1 MKILSKNKFE
11 QFDGFIYNGV
21 KPVFMLK
28 ISNGREIKCTNDHKF
43 MMTGNILKE
52 LKDIKIGDEFSTG
65 LFVSDIINLEYQEDV
80 YDALNVANGN
90 VFLVNGVIVSNCNML
105 YIDECITKSSII
117 TIKENNNEYEIEIGQ
132 FFDRHFNENGELD
145 GTDIIPL
152 FDYEILTVDGYK
164 DFKSVKRTITNKTIK
179 LTLSNNEFFEGTP
192 DHILIVSG
200 KYIALKDFKVN
211 DYITDELYITEIVEN
226 NSEQY
231 VYDIM
236 DVADNNSYLVKSQNN
251 YINSKNC
258 AFIQNWTDF
267 SASVLPVLS
276 SGKSTKLI
284 FTSTPKGL
292 NHFYDYYEGA
302 KKKTNGFKLIEVKW
316 NDVPGRD
323 EKWKEE
329 ILGTL
334 NHDLE
339 RFEQEYCV
347 AGDTEI
353 EIKDE
358 NNNIILKK
366 IKDVYN
372 DYDF

>member
-1 MKILSKNKFE
+1 MKILTQNGFSN
-11 QFDGFIYNGV
+11 FDGFISQGI
-21 KPVFMLK
+21 KPVLK
-28 ISNGREIKCTNDHKF
+28 LELKNGSCIEATSDHKF
-43 MMTGNILKE
+43 LLKDMSWIE
-52 LKDIKIGDEFSTG
+52 LKDLTTHHILYNDLKIKSITNQNKSIE
-65 LFVSDIINLEYQEDV
+65 V
-80 YDALNVANGN
+80 YDALNVTDGHRFNANG
-90 VFLVNGVIVSNCNML
+90 IIISNCNML
-105 YIDECITKSSII
+105 YIDE
-117 TIKENNNEYEIEIGQ
+117 
-132 FFDRHFNENGELD
+132 
-145 GTDIIPL
+145 
-152 FDYEILTVDGYK
+152 
-164 DFKSVKRTITNKTIK
+164 
-179 LTLSNNEFFEGTP
+179 
-192 DHILIVSG
+192 
-200 KYIALKDFKVN
+200 
-211 DYITDELYITEIVEN
+211 
-226 NSEQY
+226 
-231 VYDIM
+231 
-236 DVADNNSYLVKSQNN
+236 
-251 YINSKNC
+251 C

-347 AGDTEI
+347 SGDTEI

>member
-1 MKILSKNKFE
+1 MFILGNKESTAREVLERIQLAYEYLPHWLKCGVVEWNKMSVEFENGSK
-11 QFDGFIYNGV
+11 V
-21 KPVFMLK
+21 TAAAT
-28 ISNGREIKCTNDHKF
+28 S
-43 MMTGNILKE
+43 
-52 LKDIKIGDEFSTG
+52 
-65 LFVSDIINLEYQEDV
+65 SDAIRGKS
-80 YDALNVANGN
+80 A
-90 VFLVNGVIVSNCNML
+90 NML
-105 YIDECITKSSII
+105 YIDE
-117 TIKENNNEYEIEIGQ
+117 Q
-132 FFDRHFNENGELD
+132 
-145 GTDIIPL
+145 
-152 FDYEILTVDGYK
+152 
-164 DFKSVKRTITNKTIK
+164 
-179 LTLSNNEFFEGTP
+179 
-192 DHILIVSG
+192 
-200 KYIALKDFKVN
+200 
-211 DYITDELYITEIVEN
+211 
-226 NSEQY
+226 
-231 VYDIM
+231 
-236 DVADNNSYLVKSQNN
+236 
-251 YINSKNC
+251 
-258 AFIQNWTDF
+258 AFVQNWDEF
-267 SASVLPVLS
+267 SASVLPVIS
-276 SGKSTKLI
+276 SGKTSKLI

-347 AGDTEI
+347 SGDTEI

>member
-1 MKILSKNKFE
+1 MDNEL
-11 QFDGFIYNGV
+11 
-21 KPVFMLK
+21 
-28 ISNGREIKCTNDHKF
+28 EIQ
-43 MMTGNILKE
+43 NI
-52 LKDIKIGDEFSTG
+52 
-65 LFVSDIINLEYQEDV
+65 
-80 YDALNVANGN
+80 
-90 VFLVNGVIVSNCNML
+90 
-105 YIDECITKSSII
+105 
-117 TIKENNNEYEIEIGQ
+117 
-132 FFDRHFNENGELD
+132 
-145 GTDIIPL
+145 TDFKL
-152 FDYEILTVDGYK
+152 TDDYEVLTIDGYK

-179 LTLSNNEFFEGTP
+179 LKLSNGEYFEATP
-192 DHILIVSG
+192 DHILIIDN
-200 KYIALKDFKVN
+200 KHTNLKDFKIG
-211 DYITDELYITEIVEN
+211 DYISDELYITDILN
-226 NSEQY
+226 NQSEQY
-231 VYDIM
+231 VYDLM
-236 DVADNNSYLVKSQNN
+236 DVADNNSYLVKSGNE

-302 KKKTNGFKLIEVKW
+302 KKNINGFKLIEVKW

-347 AGDTEI
+347 SGDTEI